1 MGKNI
6 LVIGGGAS
14 GMMTAISALESGASV
29 TIVEKES
36 RLGKKVLVTGNGRCN
51 LTNMNISSKNY
62 HGSNPLFTNNVL
74 AQFDN
79 KQTINFFNKLGVV
92 TKVEERGR
100 VFPMSDQAS
109 SVVDILTHRLK
120 DLGVKLSYGTK
131 VDSLKKDG
139 NEFQITYD
147 NGKSEIFD
155 KVIIAAGGKAM
166 PALGSDGSGYTLA
179 ESLGHTITPTW
190 PSLVQLRLQ
199 GSLFEEIK
207 GVKIDGSATLI
218 VNGQVTER
226 EPGEILFTHYGVSGP
241 AILKLSR
248 RAKERILSGDK
259 VTLRLTLLNGFDEE
273 KLDKFLAD
281 RFNMLHKKALKTSF
295 LGFLQKRLIPH
306 VLKGAGIE
314 NIDKKCAEISASERK
329 RIAQT
334 ILAWDFEVI
343 DTNSFKDAQV
353 TAGGVSTD
361 EINPKTL
368 ESKIVDGLYFCG
380 EVLDIDGD
388 SGGYN
393 LQFAWS
399 SGQVAGKSAAQ

>member
-1 MGKNI
+1 
-6 LVIGGGAS
+6 
-14 GMMTAISALESGASV
+14 MMAAISALENGASV
-29 TIVEKES
+29 TITEKES

-51 LTNMNISSKNY
+51 LTNMNISSDNY
-62 HGSNPLFTNNVL
+62 HGCNPLFTNNVF

-79 KQTINFFNKLGVV
+79 KQTIEFFNKLGVV

-120 DLGVKLSYGTK
+120 DLGVKLIYETK
-131 VDSLKKDG
+131 VESIEKNG

-147 NGKSEIFD
+147 NGNKASFD

-166 PALGSDGSGYTLA
+166 PSLGSDGSGYTLA
-179 ESLGHTITPTW
+179 ESLGHTVTPTW
-190 PSLVQLRLQ
+190 PSLVQLRLK
-199 GSLFEEIK
+199 GDFFEEIK
-207 GVKIDGSATLI
+207 GVKIDGSASLVI
-218 VNGQVTER
+218 NGQAVDKES
-226 EPGEILFTHYGVSGP
+226 GEILFTHYGVSGP
-241 AILKLSR
+241 VILKLSR
-248 RAKERILSGDK
+248 RVKEHILNGEK
-259 VTLRLTLLNGFDEE
+259 VTLRLTLLYDFDEV
-273 KLDKFLAD
+273 KLDKFLAG
-281 RFNMLHKKALKTSF
+281 RFNMLNKKALKTSF

-306 VLKGAGIE
+306 ILKSAKID
-314 NIDKKCAEISASERK
+314 NIDKKCAEVSANERK

-343 DTNSFKDAQV
+343 DTNSFKEAKV
-353 TAGGVSTD
+353 TAGGVNTD
-361 EINPKTL
+361 EVDPKTL

-399 SGQVAGKSAAQ
+399 SGRVAGISSIK